1 MKSLSQIAAD
11 IALDTLEIVEGFWQ
25 FITRKPKPELTL
37 LALNVDWFTH
47 CNWREQL
54 IAFKQIDIYR
64 SNKH

>member
-1 MKSLSQIAAD
+1 MKLSQIFAELAID
-11 IALDTLEIVEGFWQ
+11 AIEYIERLYQL
-25 FITRKPKPELTL
+25 ITRQPQPKPTL
-37 LALNVDWFTH
+37 LALNINWFTN

>member
-1 MKSLSQIAAD
+1 MFAEIAFETVEYLESLYRR
-11 IALDTLEIVEGFWQ
+11 
-25 FITRKPKPELTL
+25 ITRKPKPEPTL
-37 LALNVDWFTH
+37 LALNVDWFTN